1 MRMVACILYNQTV
14 EGRKEPHVL
23 NGYKVGAIER
33 MNELQGFIKGR
44 RTREDVNSMLK

>member
-23 NGYKVGAIER
+23 RGYNDGAIER

-44 RTREDVNSMLK
+44 RTRDYVKSMLK